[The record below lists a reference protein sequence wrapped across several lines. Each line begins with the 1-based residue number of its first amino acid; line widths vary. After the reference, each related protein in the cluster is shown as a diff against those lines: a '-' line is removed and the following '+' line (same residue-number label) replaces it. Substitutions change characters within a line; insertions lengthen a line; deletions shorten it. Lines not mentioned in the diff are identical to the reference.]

1 MPYDLNVALLKTI
14 MNSVPARDKK
24 TKHRL
29 PVPLRQPQQ
38 LALTDVVDPYNIGV
52 HRYNPRAFMPGGGNM
67 CHPDLDGRTGSGG
80 LVQLGSGEFV
90 WVSSDALL
98 RMRSGMLGAGAM
110 GSGALGSSPGG
121 KTEVPPVERKVAPP
135 TEEKDVGKDAGTSK
149 VAGVAAKPTTPTK
162 AMKPTTTSPDSAKEG
177 TPVKT
182 KKGCPSFTPAKVIK
196 KPAVVKKPAAA
207 TAAGK
212 KAGGKD
218 PLPKFPGL
226 RKDSYP
232 LRYMRSTVYLQSS
245 PKIAFRIKPCSGE
258 MGRVD
263 CKVYVQ
269 GKDTAAAWVKVCE
282 KLSEYNK

>member
-1 MPYDLNVALLKTI
+1 MATLSGKRTIWQLFGNSKPICRPCGGDWPGKNGNYRFDHPAVPCDLNVALLKRI

-52 HRYNPRAFMPGGGNM
+52 HRYNPVGHKWTGSLFMPGGGNM

-135 TEEKDVGKDAGTSK
+135 TEEKDVGKMLERRRWRGW
-149 VAGVAAKPTTPTK
+149 
-162 AMKPTTTSPDSAKEG
+162 
-177 TPVKT
+177 
-182 KKGCPSFTPAKVIK
+182 
-196 KPAVVKKPAAA
+196 
-207 TAAGK
+207 
-212 KAGGKD
+212 
-218 PLPKFPGL
+218 LPN
-226 RKDSYP
+226 RQ
-232 LRYMRSTVYLQSS
+232 LQQ
-245 PKIAFRIKPCSGE
+245 KR
-258 MGRVD
+258 
-263 CKVYVQ
+263 
-269 GKDTAAAWVKVCE
+269 
-282 KLSEYNK
+282 